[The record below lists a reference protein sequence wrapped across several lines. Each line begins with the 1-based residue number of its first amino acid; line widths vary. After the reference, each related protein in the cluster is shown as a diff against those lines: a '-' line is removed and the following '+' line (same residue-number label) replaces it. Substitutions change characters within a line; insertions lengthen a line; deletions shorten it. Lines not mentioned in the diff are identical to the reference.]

1 MSRMLVICHILNI
14 HYLKFLNEVEI
25 VEYNQASV
33 NPIGVGEH
41 YESWK
46 GDKRTS
52 ISHPRRFGTVDRQQG
67 KCD

>member
-1 MSRMLVICHILNI
+1 MSRMLVICQILNI

-46 GDKRTS
+46 GSNAPPLAILADL
-52 ISHPRRFGTVDRQQG
+52 VQ
-67 KCD
+67 